1 MYSFLI
7 ILIIIIIIFYIINS
21 YIFIETFTSKSIF
34 IPKENCGLYKRRHQ
48 CNKDNRCSWYKQKSG
63 NGYVSFCSEQGIQS

>member
-21 YIFIETFTSKSIF
+21 YIFIENFASRSLF
-34 IPKENCGLYKRRHQ
+34 IPKETCGIYKRKHQ
-48 CNKDNRCSWYKQKSG
+48 CNKDKRCFWYKQKSG
-63 NGYVSFCSEQGIQS
+63 DKYIRFCSERNEYS

>member
-7 ILIIIIIIFYIINS
+7 ILIIITIIFYIINS
-21 YIFIETFTSKSIF
+21 YIFIETFASKSIF

>member
-21 YIFIETFTSKSIF
+21 YIFIETFASKSIF
-34 IPKENCGLYKRRHQ
+34 IPHDTCGMYKIKNR

-63 NGYVSFCSEQGIQS
+63 NGYVSFCSEKNEYS